1 MDYKYEV
8 NEILK
13 IIDSSYNKDLD
24 VTYQL
29 SEKAYK
35 LSVDNNYLEGIVKSR
50 YIQGKI
56 LLDKGKVNKSIDVL
70 KEAYEAAKQFD
81 DIELLTNIINS
92 IGTANMEID
101 NYEIALEFFLTGIN
115 ISGDTNN
122 AIKSKFYLNIGE
134 MYRRLGDFNFAMKYF
149 NQLINQNIIQED
161 KFIYEIA
168 LSNICEIS
176 ISEKQFDN
184 VLDMLKES
192 LRLAE
197 EIKDVVGQG
206 YIYKIFGRY
215 YEKIGMYKEA
225 DKSFCNSLNIFNK
238 TKEGTYIYETVY
250 DYCVMLLSQNRE
262 EEAIKILKESFERA
276 KTSNKTK
283 QLQKLSCLIAKAYK
297 KNGNIEESNK
307 YFNLYV
313 DYNEISIKE
322 EKKNRLKGITSQFDL
337 IITQH
342 EKDFFKR
349 KNEELELAYRNLIK
363 INDIVKEVT
372 ATQTISEIIRHVY
385 KSLNSIMDVY
395 IFSIGLYDKQTK
407 TICYNSYKEDGNTL
421 KNQNIDINNDN
432 SFSSWVVRNKKDLI
446 LLDNSNEKEGKK
458 FVNNNCM
465 ISYPDNEEFINSMV
479 ILLLE
484 FKGNIIGTMAVKSK
498 EKNAYDKKQL
508 EILKILKSFI
518 AIALNNTKNREKLQK
533 ENETRRKI
541 QKELELAN
549 QKLYNLSVT
558 DALTTLK
565 NRHYLYNELN
575 NIMKS
580 STNLNRCL
588 YVIMVDLDH
597 FKEYNDVNGHIAG
610 DKCLEQIGRAFKEI
624 SLEYGAEVYRY
635 GGDEFLFT
643 YIPQKG
649 KKGKQLAERIRN
661 SIKEMN
667 HLTICENRVINLTAS
682 VGVVKL
688 NPKTDLDISEVLDY
702 VDKAL
707 YEAKNRSRDSVKMYY
722 LGNSHN

>member
-8 NEILK
+8 NEIIE
-13 IIDSSYNKDLD
+13 IIDNSYNNDLD
-24 VTYQL
+24 VTYKL
-29 SEKAYK
+29 AEKAYK
-35 LSVDNNYLEGIVKSR
+35 LSVNNNYLEGIAKSKFV
-50 YIQGKI
+50 QGKI
-56 LLDKGKVNKSIDVL
+56 LLDKGDANKSINAF

-81 DIELLTNIINS
+81 DIKLLTSIINS
-92 IGTANMEID
+92 LGTANMEID

-115 ISGDTNN
+115 ILGDTNN
-122 AIKSKFYLNIGE
+122 ILKLKFYLNIGE

-149 NQLINQNIIQED
+149 NQLIYQNEVQED
-161 KFIYEIA
+161 EYIYEIA

-184 VLDMLKES
+184 VLEMLKEG

-197 EIKDVVGQG
+197 KINDVVGQG

-215 YEKIGMYKEA
+215 YNEIGMFEEA
-225 DKSFCNSLNIFNK
+225 DKWFKKSLNIFYK
-238 TKEGTYIYETVY
+238 IKEGTYIYETAY
-250 DYCVMLLSQNRE
+250 DYSIMLLEQGRE
-262 EEAIKILKESFERA
+262 QESLQILKKLFDNA
-276 KTSNKTK
+276 KSSNNIK
-283 QLQKLSCLIAKAYK
+283 QMQKLSCLIARLYE
-297 KNGNIEESNK
+297 KNGDIKESNK

-313 DYNEISIKE
+313 DYNEICIKE

-342 EKDFFKR
+342 EKEFFKK
-349 KNEELELAYRNLIK
+349 KNEELELAYENLIK
-363 INDIVKEVT
+363 INDVVKEVT
-372 ATQTISEIIRHVY
+372 ASQTIIEIIEHVY
-385 KSLNSIMDVY
+385 KSLNSIMDVN
-395 IFSIGLYDKQTK
+395 IFSIGLYDKK
-407 TICYNSYKEDGNTL
+407 ANTISYNSFMENGKII
-421 KNQNIDINNDN
+421 KKQDIKVNNDN

-446 LLDNSNEKEGKK
+446 LLDNSSEYQKERYVDSKL
-458 FVNNNCM
+458 V
-465 ISYPDNEEFINSMV
+465 SYLDNEEAINSMV

-484 FKGNIIGTMAVKSK
+484 YKDNIIGTMAVKSK
-498 EKNAYDKKQL
+498 EKNAYDKNQL

-518 AIALNNTKNREKLQK
+518 AIALNNTKNREKLQE

-541 QKELELAN
+541 QKELEIAN

-558 DALTTLK
+558 DALTSLK

-575 NIMKS
+575 NIMQS
-580 STNLNRCL
+580 CTNLNRCL

-624 SLEYGAEVYRY
+624 SIEYGAEVYRY

-643 YIPQKG
+643 YIPKQG
-649 KKGKQLAERIRN
+649 KNGKILAERIRS

-667 HLTICENRVINLTAS
+667 HLTKYENRVISLTAS

-688 NPKTDLDISEVLDY
+688 KPKDNLEICEILDY

-707 YEAKNRSRDSVKMYY
+707 YEAKNRSRDSVKMYKF
-722 LGNSHN
+722 N